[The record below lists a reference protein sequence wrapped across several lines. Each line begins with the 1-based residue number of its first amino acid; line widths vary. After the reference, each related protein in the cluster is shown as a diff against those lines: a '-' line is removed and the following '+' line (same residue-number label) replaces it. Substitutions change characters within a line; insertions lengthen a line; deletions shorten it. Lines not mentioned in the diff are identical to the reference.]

1 VSDTPLRLLNKVAI
15 ITGAASGFGE
25 GMARRFAEEG
35 AKVVVADLNH
45 VRARKV
51 AEDIG
56 KNAIW
61 TQTDV
66 SHRGEF
72 DEMVKTTLEA
82 FGRIDIMV
90 NNAGYSHKNGS
101 LLDVDENTFD
111 LITAVNMKAIYHAT
125 LAVVPVME
133 SQGGG
138 VILTTAS
145 TAGLRPR
152 PGLTWYN
159 ASKGWAITATKSM
172 AVELAPK
179 KIRVNC
185 LCPVAGETGMLA
197 TFMGEDTGKASSIQV
212 RHSARPLLDP
222 AGHRQCGALLCSDEA
237 EFITGVALE
246 VDGGRCVVSCSTCS
260 AADTLLPGRDHFH
273 ERFELGLLIAA

>member
-1 VSDTPLRLLNKVAI
+1 MESMTTMTNRLANKVAI

-35 AKVVVADLNH
+35 AKVVVADLNQRGAER
-45 VRARKV
+45 VAR
-51 AEDIG
+51 EIG
-56 KNAIW
+56 GNAIAV
-61 TQTDV
+61 TTDV
-66 SHRGEF
+66 SLRS
-72 DEMVKTTLEA
+72 DIDAMVSAALNA

-90 NNAGYSHKNGS
+90 NNAGYTHRNGD
-101 LLDVDENTFD
+101 LLGVDEETFD
-111 LITAVNMKAIYHAT
+111 LIAAVNMKAIYFSA

-138 VILTTAS
+138 SIITTAS

-179 KIRVNC
+179 NIRVNC
-185 LCPVAGETGMLA
+185 LCPVAGETGMLEK
-197 TFMGEDTGKASSIQV
+197 FMGEDTPEIREKFKASI
-212 RHSARPLLDP
+212 PLGRLSTPLDI
-222 AGHRQCGALLCSDEA
+222 ANAALWLASDEA
-237 EFITGVALE
+237 QFITGVALE
-246 VDGGRCVVSCSTCS
+246 VDGGRC
-260 AADTLLPGRDHFH
+260 
-273 ERFELGLLIAA
+273 I

>member
-1 VSDTPLRLLNKVAI
+1 MKRLKDKVAV

-25 GMARRFAEEG
+25 GMAKRFAEEG
-35 AKVVVADLNH
+35 ARVVVADLN
-45 VRARKV
+45 VKGAERV
-51 AEDIG
+51 AGEIG
-56 KNAIW
+56 KAAIW

-66 SHRGEF
+66 SQKSEF
-72 DEMVKTTLEA
+72 DEMVDATMKA

-90 NNAGYSHKNGS
+90 NNAGYTHRNGDM
-101 LLDVDENTFD
+101 LEVDEATFD
-111 LITAVNMKAIYHAT
+111 LIAAVNMKAIYHSAR
-125 LAVVPVME
+125 AVVPIME
-133 SQGGG
+133 KQGGG
-138 VILTTAS
+138 SIITTAS

-179 KIRVNC
+179 NIRVNC

-197 TFMGEDTGKASSIQV
+197 QFMGEDTPELRAKFRASI
-212 RHSARPLLDP
+212 PLGRLSTPLDI
-222 AGHRQCGALLCSDEA
+222 ANAALWLASDEA

-246 VDGGRCVVSCSTCS
+246 VDGGRC
-260 AADTLLPGRDHFH
+260 
-273 ERFELGLLIAA
+273 I